1 MDAMRCP
8 KFTSQPSP
16 SVHLA
21 SNWLKVVW
29 IDALSHAAKVVQLQ
43 SFRDRTA
50 VVLVTPAVRI
60 DLLPLVFERAVS
72 AWVKRANPLP
82 AASCLVDDNVLLE
95 ADFPRRCRAT
105 ALSWFWLNFFHGG
118 IIPQNRGFAR
128 TYFCYTFG
136 MPLYD
141 YFCEM
146 CESSVEI
153 MHSMEEDV
161 ERLHE
166 NCGGHLVRLFS
177 VPEVVYQ
184 GKGWAKKDRS

>member
-1 MDAMRCP
+1 MNAMCCP

-16 SVHLA
+16 GVHLA

-43 SFRDRTA
+43 PDRNLSA
-50 VVLVTPAVRI
+50 VVLVAPAVGV
-60 DLLPLVFERAVS
+60 DLFALIFKRAVP
-72 AWVKRANPLP
+72 AWVKRTNPLP
-82 AASCLVDDNVLLE
+82 AACRLVNYDVFLE
-95 ADFPRRCRAT
+95 ADLARGGGAT
-105 ALSWFWLNFFHGG
+105 ALSWFWLNLFHGG
-118 IIPQNRGFAR
+118 IIPQSRGFAR
-128 TYFCYTFG
+128 TYFCYTLR

-141 YFCEM
+141 YFCEV

>member
-1 MDAMRCP
+1 M
-8 KFTSQPSP
+8 
-16 SVHLA
+16 VG
-21 SNWLKVVW
+21 V
-29 IDALSHAAKVVQLQ
+29 DALSHAAKVVQLKA
-43 SFRDRTA
+43 FGDCAA
-50 VVLVTPAVRI
+50 VVLVAPAVRI
-60 DLLPLVFERAVS
+60 DLLPLVLERAVP

-82 AASCLVDDNVLLE
+82 AASCLVDGNVLLK

-105 ALSWFWLNFFHGG
+105 ALSWFWLNLFHGG